1 MLATE
6 NAEQTKALEVLL
18 AALTVATGA
27 KHTTPSGTPTTNYLH
42 GPGGIFGVA
51 GLEQDLISTRVHPQ
65 GLIGTLNA
73 LGTLTTNP
81 LYAYLT
87 GFAANTG
94 TVADGPSQCFPVD
107 EVVWATASLGAQRG
121 GPGHRHG
128 VRVPDCNQ
136 AADGALAVAHH
147 DEAQA
152 LPEVVRRRS
161 VETFRVHG

>member
-1 MLATE
+1 MHIEVLILAILVGLAIAAVRTRD
-6 NAEQTKALEVLL
+6 LL
-18 AALTVATGA
+18 AATAILGAPSAFEAVAPTVAA
-27 KHTTPSGTPTTNYLH
+27 
-42 GPGGIFGVA
+42 
-51 GLEQDLISTRVHPQ
+51 R
-65 GLIGTLNA
+65 
-73 LGTLTTNP
+73 
-81 LYAYLT
+81 
-87 GFAANTG
+87 AAEFERTG

-121 GPGHRHG
+121 GPGHSHG